1 MNLIKLT
8 EKLSSHKACIQHL
21 ERLRWPEGPICHYC
35 GNKRISGLP
44 QENRHKCLTCNRSFS
59 VLQGTIFQASKLSLQ
74 KWFIAIYLIVDAK
87 KGVSSLQLS
96 RHLNVNKDTAW
107 YLQKRIRQAMREDIY
122 LQGIIEIDET
132 YLGGS
137 RTNKKTKEVEA
148 KGIPKT
154 GMQHKVPILGMY
166 EREGKII
173 LKVLNKAW
181 GEEIKPLVKEHVN
194 SISCIV
200 TDGFGGYFGLNKYF
214 DKHIVINHGKKQY
227 SKGRFSMSS
236 IEGFWAMLK
245 RAVIGV
251 YHKISIEYLQEYLNE
266 IAFKFNHRFSKYRF
280 EILINRLLAP
290 PLPDN
295 G

>member
-1 MNLIKLT
+1 
-8 EKLSSHKACIQHL
+8 
-21 ERLRWPEGPICHYC
+21 
-35 GNKRISGLP
+35 
-44 QENRHKCLTCNRSFS
+44 

-214 DKHIVINHGKKQY
+214 DKHIIINHGKKQY

-266 IAFKFNHRFSKYRF
+266 IAFKFNHRFSKNRF
-280 EILINRLLAP
+280 EILINKLLAH